1 MPRPLSVPLRQEIVR
16 RRQQGLPL
24 TQIAA
29 DLAIPYGTV
38 RNIWRLYRRHDRE
51 GLAPDYRSC
60 GRPVPP
66 PIQKL
71 LRTAC
76 DLKRE
81 DPVWGAG
88 LIRLQLRK
96 HAHDRDLPSVRSLQ
110 LPFVRAGV
118 NRPRRRRAAAVVVPQ
133 AVQPHEIWQVDA
145 VENVPLAISQRICW
159 LTVSDEASGAILAT
173 EVSPPP
179 PVGTRPRA
187 RDPGDVPPRLRPLG
201 PARPRARRQRLS
213 LGLVP
218 RPAPRAG
225 VVVNRAGGRTD
236 LESPGP
242 ATRNPKVERS
252 NGLTQ
257 QWGELRTCTDCKQ
270 AARALNWVGRIQR
283 EEYPA
288 IRGRTRW
295 EVFPQ
300 LRTPR
305 HGYRRAHEKAM
316 WDLSR
321 VDAFLARGCWRRHAD
336 RNGTIS
342 IYGHCRAVGRAWAQ
356 QELVVRFDAS
366 SRCWLVSNQEG
377 EMVKQLPATE
387 LTRKRIIALAVS
399 RRR

>member
-1 MPRPLSVPLRQEIVR
+1 VHAIQAMFRHVFVR
-16 RRQQGLPL
+16 WGLP
-24 TQIAA
+24 
-29 DLAIPYGTV
+29 DRV
-38 RNIWRLYRRHDRE
+38 RVDNGY
-51 GLAPDYRSC
+51 P
-60 GRPVPP
+60 
-66 PIQKL
+66 
-71 LRTAC
+71 
-76 DLKRE
+76 
-81 DPVWGAG
+81 WGSS
-88 LIRLQLRK
+88 
-96 HAHDRDLPSVRSLQ
+96 RDLPPELA
-110 LPFVRAGV
+110 LWLIGLGV
-118 NRPRRRRAAAVVVPQ
+118 EPIWNPPA
-133 AVQPHEIWQVDA
+133 QP
-145 VENVPLAISQRICW
+145 
-159 LTVSDEASGAILAT
+159 
-173 EVSPPP
+173 
-179 PVGTRPRA
+179 
-187 RDPGDVPPRLRPLG
+187 
-201 PARPRARRQRLS
+201 
-213 LGLVP
+213 
-218 RPAPRAG
+218 
-225 VVVNRAGGRTD
+225 
-236 LESPGP
+236 
-242 ATRNPKVERS
+242 TRNPKVERS

-270 AARALNWVGRIQR
+270 AARALDWVGRIQR

-342 IYGHCRAVGRAWAQ
+342 IYGHCRAVARAWAQ

-387 LTRKRIIALAVS
+387 LTRERIIALAVS